1 MELANFPLFST
12 APEMASNAAGLVE
25 QRVSTQ
31 GFAVSGIDS
40 TRES

>member
-1 MELANFPLFST
+1 MKLGGFPLSST